1 MGNVSYSAHISNG
14 KSAITSK
21 SKLLGVAKHN
31 LRKYKSPEYS
41 SDNIL
46 LLRGTEDL
54 YQDVKN
60 VYHQEFDEVVQQYNQ
75 KHKRADS
82 RIEDYFEHVANLE
95 QDMAVE
101 IIFQCGDKKFWE
113 EHMDKKEKMYNVYAY
128 LLSTMERL
136 LPNFKVANAV
146 IHFDEA
152 SPHMHVVGVP
162 VWEGAKKGLSKKV
175 SKRNVF
181 TPESLSVILQDKLR
195 EEAGSCFRFNVKEEL
210 AEKKQG
216 RNHDLSV
223 MEYKVAKETERLEE
237 LQREVVDTD
246 NELFA
251 SKLAYRQVQRENEDE
266 LREIKQEISEKQS
279 ENLKLDYVIS
289 YKRDKLKEYDDEIS
303 KWEQFKN
310 TLIMLKEYI
319 SAYLPL
325 SPLIEEFANCVEHK
339 KDIEAGNSFRG
350 LLNALGQFLRAF
362 KELIVDGVCWF
373 PRLMR
378 WETSKGEVGV
388 KGESRFSFPKATHN
402 ESGVGLKKYVSV
414 EEALDDLPKVIYDEN
429 GSADYLEMPKT
440 EYQKRMRNVEKV
452 TEHFMPQMS
461 ELDKYI
467 VEHVKPGGNYM
478 DIPPDVKSSRIR
490 RLQREG
496 GHTTCYGRMKPDEP
510 SYTINTYFNRPNV
523 GCNIHYRED
532 RLITVREALRLQSF
546 PDSYVVVSS
555 SKQGRNLIV
564 GNAVPPMLAEVMAKE
579 LKKYVEEEI

>member
-60 VYHQEFDEVVQQYNQ
+60 VYHQEFDEAVQQYNQ
-75 KHKRADS
+75 KQKRADR
-82 RIEDYFEHVANLE
+82 RIEDYFEHVANLD

-101 IIFQCGDKKFWE
+101 IIFQCGDRKFWE
-113 EHMDKKEKMYNVYAY
+113 EHADKKEKMYNVYAY

-162 VWEGAKKGLSKKV
+162 VWEGAKKGLTKKV

-195 EEAGSCFRFNVKEEL
+195 KEAGSCFKFNVKEEL
-210 AEKKQG
+210 AEKKLG

-237 LQREVVDTD
+237 LQKEVVDVD

-266 LREIKQEISEKQS
+266 LREIKQEISERQS
-279 ENLKLDYVIS
+279 ENLKLDYAIS
-289 YKRDKLKEYDDEIS
+289 YKREKLEEYEDKIS

-310 TLIMLKEYI
+310 TLKMLKESFDPPVKTVIGLSNI
-319 SAYLPL
+319 SNGVP
-325 SPLIEEFANCVEHK
+325 SNIRPLINRVYGVMAFGAGLDAVIMDAKDEELTRIFRMLETASPEK
-339 KDIEAGNSFRG
+339 KIDN
-350 LLNALGQFLRAF
+350 LY
-362 KELIVDGVCWF
+362 
-373 PRLMR
+373 
-378 WETSKGEVGV
+378 
-388 KGESRFSFPKATHN
+388 
-402 ESGVGLKKYVSV
+402 LKI
-414 EEALDDLPKVIYDEN
+414 AKVIEN
-429 GSADYLEMPKT
+429 FD
-440 EYQKRMRNVEKV
+440 
-452 TEHFMPQMS
+452 
-461 ELDKYI
+461 
-467 VEHVKPGGNYM
+467 
-478 DIPPDVKSSRIR
+478 
-490 RLQREG
+490 
-496 GHTTCYGRMKPDEP
+496 
-510 SYTINTYFNRPNV
+510 
-523 GCNIHYRED
+523 
-532 RLITVREALRLQSF
+532 
-546 PDSYVVVSS
+546 
-555 SKQGRNLIV
+555 NL
-564 GNAVPPMLAEVMAKE
+564 
-579 LKKYVEEEI
+579 EEINYDKNNLEEVQIIKTCEIILNKKIYSDSFAQV